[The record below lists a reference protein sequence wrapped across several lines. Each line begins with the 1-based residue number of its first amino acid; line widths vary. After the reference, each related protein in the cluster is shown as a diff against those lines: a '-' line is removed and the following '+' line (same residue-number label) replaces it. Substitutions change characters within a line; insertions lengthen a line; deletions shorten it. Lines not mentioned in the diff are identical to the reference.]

1 MCAHLRKQDAMP
13 YMMLIIEARGRRD
26 GRSAEQAQGEWDSM
40 MAFANS
46 LKERGVLLGCQS
58 LRYLTDVTRVENR
71 GGKPRV
77 VDGPFAEAKEIVGGF
92 FMLDVPTRDQ
102 AAALAAECPAIAW
115 SSIEV
120 REVGP
125 CSG

>member
-1 MCAHLRKQDAMP
+1 MS
-13 YMMLIIEARGRRD
+13 YMLLIIEARGRRD
-26 GRSAEQAQGEWDSM
+26 DRSVEQAQGEWDSM

-46 LKERGVLLGCQS
+46 LKERGVLLGCES
-58 LRYLTDVTRVENR
+58 LRYLSDGTRVDSR

-92 FMLDVPTRDQ
+92 FLLDVASREQ
-102 AAALAAECPAIAW
+102 AQALATECPAVAW

-125 CSG
+125 CTG

>member
-1 MCAHLRKQDAMP
+1 MS
-13 YMMLIIEARGRRD
+13 YMLMIIEAQGRRA

-46 LKERGVLLGCQS
+46 LKERGLLLGCES
-58 LRYLTDVTRVENR
+58 LRYLTDGTRVENG

-92 FMLDVPTRDQ
+92 FLVDVASRGQ
-102 AAALAAECPAIAW
+102 AEALATECPAVAW
-115 SSIEV
+115 STIEV

-125 CSG
+125 CTG